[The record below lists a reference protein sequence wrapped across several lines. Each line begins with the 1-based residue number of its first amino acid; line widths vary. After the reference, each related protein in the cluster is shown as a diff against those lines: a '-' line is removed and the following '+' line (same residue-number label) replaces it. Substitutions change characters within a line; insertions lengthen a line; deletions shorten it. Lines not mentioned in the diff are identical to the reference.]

1 MTQPRKASAR
11 RAFSSY
17 REKQRAVLLTG
28 ALALLQPVL
37 LLSACKG
44 EAPAPEPSTAAAPV
58 TAASAVAV
66 PPVAGAA
73 ASGAKATLHGSAIA
87 PGHEVELAKV
97 LANPRDFAG
106 KTVTVSGD
114 VRRVCK
120 KMGCWMELST
130 DKSETA
136 PGCRVFFGA
145 HQFFVPK
152 DSDGSQARVQGEVQV
167 KQVQADFV
175 QHLEQEGASFK
186 AKNPDGTADE
196 VRLVA
201 TGVELTRG

>member
-1 MTQPRKASAR
+1 MTRPRN
-11 RAFSSY
+11 
-17 REKQRAVLLTG
+17 EIAVLLTG
-28 ALALLQPVL
+28 ALALLLP
-37 LLSACKG
+37 ACKG
-44 EAPAPEPSTAAAPV
+44 EAPAPEPGTAVAPAPL
-58 TAASAVAV
+58 AASASATSSS
-66 PPVAGAA
+66 AA
-73 ASGAKATLHGSAIA
+73 ATPGAKTTVHGSAIA

-97 LANPRDFAG
+97 LASPRDFAG

-175 QHLEQEGASFK
+175 EHLEQEGASFK
-186 AKNPDGTADE
+186 AKNADGTADE

>member
-1 MTQPRKASAR
+1 M
-11 RAFSSY
+11 
-17 REKQRAVLLTG
+17 LLVAG
-28 ALALLQPVL
+28 
-37 LLSACKG
+37 CKG
-44 EAPAPEPSTAAAPV
+44 EGPAPAPLTSGVAKPTPAAPAAAP
-58 TAASAVAV
+58 
-66 PPVAGAA
+66 
-73 ASGAKATLHGSAIA
+73 ATSKTSVHGSAISA
-87 PGHEVELAKV
+87 GHEVALAKV
-97 LANPRDFAG
+97 LANPREFEG

-120 KMGCWMELST
+120 KMGCWMELAT

-167 KQVQADFV
+167 KQVEADFV

-186 AKNPDGTADE
+186 AKNADGTADE

-201 TGVELTRG
+201 TGVELTRS

>member
-1 MTQPRKASAR
+1 MNQTRNSW
-11 RAFSSY
+11 RA
-17 REKQRAVLLTG
+17 QRSRLLAALLLLTG
-28 ALALLQPVL
+28 
-37 LLSACKG
+37 CKG
-44 EAPAPEPSTAAAPV
+44 AAPAPEPV
-58 TAASAVAV
+58 ASAAE
-66 PPVAGAA
+66 PLAAA
-73 ASGAKATLHGSAIA
+73 ASVRPATSKTSVHGSAISA
-87 PGHEVELAKV
+87 GPEVALAKV
-97 LANPRDFAG
+97 LANPREFEG

-120 KMGCWMELST
+120 KMGCWMELAT
-130 DKSETA
+130 DKSEAA

-152 DSDGSQARVQGEVQV
+152 DSDGSRARVQGEVQV
-167 KQVQADFV
+167 KQVEADFV

-186 AKNPDGTADE
+186 AKNADGTADE

>member
-1 MTQPRKASAR
+1 MTRPRAQ
-11 RAFSSY
+11 
-17 REKQRAVLLTG
+17 EIAVLLTG
-28 ALALLQPVL
+28 ALALLLP
-37 LLSACKG
+37 ACKA
-44 EAPAPEPSTAAAPV
+44 EAPAPEPGTAVAHAPLA
-58 TAASAVAV
+58 TSATPASSAASA
-66 PPVAGAA
+66 
-73 ASGAKATLHGSAIA
+73 GAKTTVHGSAIT

-97 LANPRDFAG
+97 LASPRDFEG
-106 KTVTVSGD
+106 KTVTVAGD

-130 DKSETA
+130 DKSDAA

-175 QHLEQEGASFK
+175 EHLEQEGASFK
-186 AKNPDGTADE
+186 AKNADGTADE